1 MSIHFIGRDK
11 TTLNV
16 IASLVTHQI
25 FMMLSMKKTLLIV
38 FSLLC
43 LLSQMTPATQ
53 VYRVVDEQGRV
64 SYSDQPSEGSHAID
78 VSIKTPNRQ
87 LHRVKSVYDGDT
99 IILENGDRVRL
110 LGINTPEIEGRFRED
125 EPGGIEAKKWLQ
137 DQLKDGKVFLE
148 YDKEKQ
154 DHYERSLAH
163 LHLPDGKHLNVGLV
177 ENGLAAVSIMPPN
190 LRHSKILVR
199 AQQQAEKEGLGI
211 WSMPQYRPHP
221 LSQVAKNN
229 KGWQRFIGTPKS
241 IKTSRKYTRLI
252 FNEQFNILIAND
264 NLSLFPD
271 LKTYLGKS
279 IEIRG
284 WVSRTKQKYSMH
296 IQHPSALIVQ

>member
-1 MSIHFIGRDK
+1 MAVINTMLS
-11 TTLNV
+11 V
-16 IASLVTHQI
+16 IASLINHQI
-25 FMMLSMKKTLLIV
+25 VTTLSMKKTDLIV
-38 FSLLC
+38 FVLLC
-43 LLSQMTPATQ
+43 LLSQMTLATQ
-53 VYRVVDEQGRV
+53 VYRVVDKNGRV
-64 SYSDQPSEGSHAID
+64 SYSDQPSVGSHALD

-87 LHRVKSVYDGDT
+87 LHRVKNVYDGDT

-110 LGINTPEIEGRFRED
+110 LGINTPEIEGRFRQD
-125 EPGGIEAKKWLQ
+125 EPGGIAAKEWLQ

-154 DHYERSLAH
+154 DHYQRSLAH

-177 ENGLAAVSIMPPN
+177 ENGLAAVSIIPPN
-190 LRHSKILVR
+190 LRHSKTLVR
-199 AQQQAEKEGLGI
+199 AQQQAEKAGLGI
-211 WSMPQYRPHP
+211 WSMPQYQPHP

-229 KGWQRFIGTPKS
+229 KGWQRFIGAPKS

-252 FNEQFNILIAND
+252 FNEQFNIRIAND
-264 NLSLFPD
+264 NLALFPD

-296 IQHPSALIVQ
+296 IQHPSALIKQ

>member
-1 MSIHFIGRDK
+1 MFKLITWPADHKGLTMRN
-11 TTLNV
+11 LN
-16 IASLVTHQI
+16 
-25 FMMLSMKKTLLIV
+25 LICLFV
-38 FSLLC
+38 LTC
-43 LLSQMTPATQ
+43 LLSQIVLASQ
-53 VYRVVDEQGRV
+53 IYRVVDEQGRV
-64 SYSDQPSEGSHAID
+64 SYSDQPSANSKQIEI
-78 VSIKTPNRQ
+78 SIQTPNRQ

-99 IILENGDRVRL
+99 IILENGDSVRL
-110 LGINTPEIEGRFRED
+110 LGVNTPEIEGRFRQD
-125 EPGGIEAKKWLQ
+125 EPGGIAAKIWLKNE
-137 DQLKDGKVFLE
+137 LKDGKVFLE
-148 YDKEKQ
+148 YDKEKH
-154 DHYERSLAH
+154 DHYQRLLAH

-177 ENGLAAVSIMPPN
+177 ENGLATVSIIPPN
-190 LRHSKILVR
+190 LRHTKELVR
-199 AQQQAEKEGLGI
+199 AQQRAEKEGLGI
-211 WSMPQYRPHP
+211 WSMSQYQPRP
-221 LSQVAKNN
+221 LSQITKNN